1 MPESVRAIL
10 EGWVGSKAT
19 VVNPQSFQKGALRE
33 ELGLET
39 YEVTIESVGSDFV
52 QVGFDSKKTGQ
63 PEHVEQYIPFHNIL
77 RLSVWGEEK
86 YIQL

>member
-1 MPESVRAIL
+1 MPESMRAIL
-10 EGWVGSKAT
+10 EGWVGKKAI
-19 VVNPQSFQKGALRE
+19 VVNPQSYQKKALGV

-39 YEVTIESVGSDFV
+39 YEVEVKAVGSDFV
-52 QVGFDSKKTGQ
+52 HVCFESRKTDH
-63 PEHVEQYIPFHNIL
+63 PEHVEQYIPFHDIR